1 MLDPIALFSYESHID
16 QRTIRADT
24 LLVTLGSFVD
34 AGHTQRILD
43 EHLLNTLPNR
53 LLGHFDADQVYD
65 YAGHRP
71 LIVFDRNHF
80 ERYRRP
86 TISLHAVTDASGRTF
101 LLLRGPEPSFQWER
115 MASAVQHLLDQHG
128 VERTILAQAIP
139 SATPHTRDVAVTR
152 FASDPDLLDEE
163 PVLGAF
169 QMSSSFTALLTQ
181 RLGEAGRDAIGLTAH
196 VPHYLAETD
205 VPGAAV
211 AILRELAA
219 TAGVEVPAG
228 ELQAAHAAMIAQVD
242 EQVAASGELA
252 AVVGQLERQYDA
264 VAEGRRRITAAAR
277 DLPSADEIGQ
287 QAEDF
292 LRGLGESGDDVADD
306 DSSGDDEGG
315 PPH

>member
-115 MASAVQHLLDQHG
+115 MASAVQHLLD
-128 VERTILAQAIP
+128 
-139 SATPHTRDVAVTR
+139 PHTRDVAVTR

-211 AILRELAA
+211 AVLQELAA

-306 DSSGDDEGG
+306 DASGDDEGG
-315 PPH
+315 PSR